1 MSNAESVIE
10 RHRPYMKYLGLVPY
24 RSRMTY
30 AFSSVLDGSALRCVF
45 LPVDLAQ
52 PVPLQTAC
60 LTLSAIGYARKTPLR
75 DQLRDHRF
83 VCRPRRRNGPTFAHF
98 YWISASVTT
107 KGGV

>member
-10 RHRPYMKYLGLVPY
+10 RHRAASRPYMKYLGLVPY

-60 LTLSAIGYARKTPLR
+60 LTLSAIGYTRT
-75 DQLRDHRF
+75 
-83 VCRPRRRNGPTFAHF
+83 RRH
-98 YWISASVTT
+98 
-107 KGGV
+107 